1 MPRAVGGLPPVPGV
15 TVQVRWVIWLSG
27 TFGAKLAGVQY
38 GSCELEATPVV
49 QKGRATGTVRPS
61 RSAQIVAVAV
71 PLVPING
78 LVEANDAMSSR
89 SDAGS
94 VATVRT
100 SASDGPSTQ
109 VVVAGFGLLGMVM
122 DPGPLLVKSV
132 IDGGSAPVP
141 SNIGRNWFWPP
152 RVSSNQ
158 PDT

>member
-1 MPRAVGGLPPVPGV
+1 MPPVPGV
-15 TVQVRWVIWLSG
+15 TVQVRWVIWFSG

-49 QKGRATGTVRPS
+49 QKGKSTGTVRPS

-78 LVEANDAMSSR
+78 LVDTNEAMSSR

-109 VVVAGFGLLGMVM
+109 VVVEGFGLLGMVM
-122 DPGPLLVKSV
+122 DPGPLSVKLVS
-132 IDGGSAPVP
+132 DGGSAPVP
-141 SNIGRNWFWPP
+141 SNMGRNWCWPP